1 MMPMPLN
8 PMMSQAMHPPI
19 QGGDDST
26 MIFIIVIMFCCSIF
40 CAFIYFYIQQE
51 NAEEEEDACIQHTES
66 VSCSADTSCSWN
78 TDTFLCSKVGG
89 GGGVTKCS
97 VEEHVLSGECKPCPT
112 FPNGSF
118 SMKSPGEVVLKDA
131 DDTTCSV
138 KQPCPENYHVSSG
151 SCVACGSGL
160 IRDAGDDPNLSDTEC
175 KRGKCRNNQRI
186 ECSDSCSEGTCCCVD
201 CPSGK
206 ESSKIH
212 AKSPDDISVS
222 DPQCVEIGQGVSAQ
236 LQSPSAS
243 ATPTLSRH
251 SLCNINQR
259 VNSEGLCEDCVE
271 GETTNNTRHDPTLG
285 ETYCDKPNCKENKYA
300 IHTVPGGACGDCIG
314 QETNDGGFSPT
325 DITKGECL
333 KCKNTSYL
341 NENNECTLC
350 LDDMVVNGRPDH
362 WTEPGGESYFKTD
375 LTMVG
380 LDNCKKPLCA
390 SNERIS
396 CVKDQ
401 DDIWSCNCST
411 CEVGKFS
418 ILPHTI
424 HPDDYPPNIPIEV
437 TDNYTSECVDFC
449 GSARHT
455 LIIDN
460 WEKSVE
466 QCEEKGLCTEA
477 NCELDEKTGG
487 ELNNAADPCS
497 EMKIIE
503 LTTLIDDY
511 LDTTGTSELPQT
523 KPEGLEKCSN
533 SPLNNRVQGLKGR
546 LKSIRLSSPCP
557 VNYRFYSES
566 SEDLEDKCVRC
577 DGQNGKI
584 GSYPEGRVE
593 NFDPNHQHPRPRSV
607 TTTSTI
613 CKKAQCKPGEE
624 ISCIYPNC
632 NENTSNPEKPTCS
645 SCPPAT
651 APKLT
656 SGLPYGNNGNHQI
669 SISDAEYK
677 DVTVCRDPDAIVA
690 TCGNTN
696 GLGETIADRDGG
708 CGNGYTPVTGAGL
721 ETVCEGSECD
731 LTRDPVRSGDHKKC
745 CIQNETCAGR
755 ILYDNVSV
763 VSILG
768 ALITISHVSFADI
781 LARGDSPN
789 LVGKKFKLTARR
801 DRADNISYT
810 GTISTYTYHA
820 GEHKITVQYDV
831 EIDSETDDL
840 NEGDTIKIYE
850 KLSSS
855 CPTGK
860 ISTGVW
866 GQTCV
871 GVNCDFNNQVDLQTC
886 CKDAPEYYAVS
897 PTGVC
902 SDIGLHPI
910 NESIEECYEVTQKL
924 ATEDRFPEFR
934 DWESDQGSPGPLI
947 YNGLQPFEDNDTT
960 GQSPLGC
967 WWWSNMGGHSH
978 HNTYKRRINYNTNT
992 SGTDTTR
999 RKFPFK
1005 KAICKGTFEEGELS
1019 KKLFDSDDK
1028 IIVEYADCP
1037 GYNGIYTKAPH
1048 LGPGGLP
1055 SWIKGVDQGGLAP
1068 PYTIEY
1074 GDFNGQN
1081 WWKFKNTNGT
1091 WKAGIHGTDA
1101 PGRGTTPN
1109 SGEHPL
1115 GGSAPP
1121 WSNWKV
1127 HGDCG
1132 AGGGW
1137 VVSQRMT
1144 ITNRPPHL
1152 TGDEQ
1157 HRAGDSTVPATA
1169 TATATTT
1176 ATAATT
1182 AAEPATD
1189 PCSWAA
1195 GNNLVYG
1202 HCVDALR

>member
-1 MMPMPLN
+1 MPLN
-8 PMMSQAMHPPI
+8 PMMSQAMHPQI

-97 VEEHVLSGECKPCPT
+97 VEEHVLSGECKPCPK

-251 SLCNINQR
+251 RLCNINQR

-285 ETYCDKPNCKENKYA
+285 ETYCDKPNCTDNQYA

-350 LDDMVVNGRPDH
+350 PDDMVVNGRPFH
-362 WTEPGGESYFKTD
+362 VTEPGGESYFKTD

-380 LDNCKKPLCA
+380 LDNCKKALCA

-401 DDIWSCNCST
+401 DDIWSCSCT
-411 CEVGKFS
+411 GCEVGKFS

-477 NCELDEKTGG
+477 NCELDEMTGLD
-487 ELNNAADPCS
+487 LNDADPCS
-497 EMKIIE
+497 EMKIKE

-511 LDTTGTSELPQT
+511 LDTTGTSLSPQT
-523 KPEGLEKCSN
+523 KHPGLERCPN

-557 VNYRFYSES
+557 VNYRFNSES
-566 SEDLEDKCVRC
+566 SEDLEDKCERC
-577 DGQNGKI
+577 DGTNGTNGKI

-613 CKKAQCKPGEE
+613 CKEAPCKPGEE
-624 ISCIYPNC
+624 IYCSSPNC
-632 NENTSNPEKPTCS
+632 NENTQNPDMECRPCNEGL
-645 SCPPAT
+645 
-651 APKLT
+651 LT

-677 DVTVCRDPDAIVA
+677 DVTVCRDPNAIVA
-690 TCGNTN
+690 TCGNVD
-696 GLGETIADRDGG
+696 GLGKTIADLAGG
-708 CGNGYTPVTGAGL
+708 CGDDYSPVTGAGL
-721 ETVCEGSECD
+721 ETVCGGTSCD

-745 CIQNETCAGR
+745 CVPNETCAGR
-755 ILYDNVSV
+755 KLYEGTVGDVTTGGV
-763 VSILG
+763 
-768 ALITISHVSFADI
+768 ITINLPDETSSLSSSRIIGKKIKFTVPPPRDAGEGWTRSSCMAAISTAQRMRTPLLLGHGCSCSNSNDCLSGDCKDSGSSI
-781 LARGDSPN
+781 YGGRNLTNSGDSGCKPRVLATPIKTN
-789 LVGKKFKLTARR
+789 
-801 DRADNISYT
+801 YT
-810 GTISTYTYHA
+810 GSINNYEYLN
-820 GEHKITVQYDV
+820 GNHKISVTYG
-831 EIDSETDDL
+831 DDGSGIPSGIPNITFIIL
-840 NEGDTIKIYE
+840 EE
-850 KLSSS
+850 LSSS
-855 CPTGK
+855 CPTGT
-860 ISTGVW
+860 ISNNNPDIHCIGAS
-866 GQTCV
+866 
-871 GVNCDFNNQVDLQTC
+871 CDFRGLTDSGLCCEVPEDGYIVSLNQRCEFKGEADSTIRL
-886 CKDAPEYYAVS
+886 APVFDDNIDDGKAKCRAAYDWITTNKVGHTPMRDVILDGES
-897 PTGVC
+897 PF
-902 SDIGLHPI
+902 IH
-910 NESIEECYEVTQKL
+910 E
-924 ATEDRFPEFR
+924 
-934 DWESDQGSPGPLI
+934 QGSG
-947 YNGLQPFEDNDTT
+947 GLDNR
-960 GQSPLGC
+960 SPPGC
-967 WWWSNMGGHSH
+967 WWWDPHSGKGREGARVNH
-978 HNTYKRRINYNTNT
+978 QNKLWYNTRERLGSNPDT
-992 SGTDTTR
+992 SM
-999 RKFPFK
+999 KFK
-1005 KAICKGTFEEGELS
+1005 KAICKGPVPEVEKAYANQPVANPEEN
-1019 KKLFDSDDK
+1019 LF
-1028 IIVEYADCP
+1028 
-1037 GYNGIYTKAPH
+1037 GT
-1048 LGPGGLP
+1048 GGTATSP
-1055 SWIKGVDQGGLAP
+1055 VGWRP
-1068 PYTIEY
+1068 M
-1074 GDFNGQN
+1074 
-1081 WWKFKNTNGT
+1081 
-1091 WKAGIHGTDA
+1091 
-1101 PGRGTTPN
+1101 
-1109 SGEHPL
+1109 PL
-1115 GGSAPP
+1115 DG
-1121 WSNWKV
+1121 V
-1127 HGDCG
+1127 HGEVRSSEANWQACQQRCLDTTGCIYFNSYSN
-1132 AGGGW
+1132 GGCHITDGRNGFDK
-1137 VVSQRMT
+1137 VSSN
-1144 ITNRPPHL
+1144 IPSKS
-1152 TGDEQ
+1152 G
-1157 HRAGDSTVPATA
+1157 RAR
-1169 TATATTT
+1169 
-1176 ATAATT
+1176 
-1182 AAEPATD
+1182 
-1189 PCSWAA
+1189 WA
-1195 GNNLVYG
+1195 LEKE
-1202 HCVDALR
+1202 

>member
-1 MMPMPLN
+1 MMPMPPN
-8 PMMSQAMHPPI
+8 PMMSQAMHPQI

-97 VEEHVLSGECKPCPT
+97 VEEHVLSGECKPCPK

-151 SCVACGSGL
+151 SCVACGSDL
-160 IRDAGDDPNLSDTEC
+160 IREAGDDPNLSDTEC
-175 KRGKCRNNQRI
+175 KRDKCKNNQRI
-186 ECSDSCSEGTCCCVD
+186 ECSGSCSEGACCCVD

-271 GETTNNTRHDPTLG
+271 GETTNNSRHDPTLG
-285 ETYCDKPNCKENKYA
+285 ETYCDKPNCTDNQYA

-350 LDDMVVNGRPDH
+350 PDNMVVNGRPTGSH
-362 WTEPGGESYFKTD
+362 VTEPGGESYFKTD

-401 DDIWSCNCST
+401 DDIWSCSCT
-411 CEVGKFS
+411 ECEVGKFS

-477 NCELDEKTGG
+477 NCELDENGDN
-487 ELNNAADPCS
+487 LRDADPCS
-497 EMKIIE
+497 EKKIKE
-503 LTTLIDDY
+503 LTSLIDDY
-511 LDTTGTSELPQT
+511 LDTTTESWPSHQN
-523 KPEGLEKCSN
+523 KPSGLEKCSN

-557 VNYRFYSES
+557 VNYRFYSELS
-566 SEDLEDKCVRC
+566 GDLEDKCVRC
-577 DGQNGKI
+577 DETNGKI

-613 CKKAQCKPGEE
+613 CKKAPCKPGEK
-624 ISCIYPNC
+624 ISCSPNC
-632 NENTSNPEKPTCS
+632 NENTQNPEMECLPCNEGL
-645 SCPPAT
+645 
-651 APKLT
+651 LT

-677 DVTVCRDPDAIVA
+677 DVTVCRDPNAIVA
-690 TCGNTN
+690 TCGNID
-696 GLGETIADRDGG
+696 GLGGTIDAGG
-708 CGNGYTPVTGAGL
+708 CGDGYSPVTGAGL
-721 ETVCEGSECD
+721 ETVCGGTSCD
-731 LTRDPVRSGDHKKC
+731 LTPGTGADHGKC
-745 CIQNETCAGR
+745 CVPNETCAGR
-755 ILYDNVSV
+755 ILYEGNVGDVTSGGLREV
-763 VSILG
+763 
-768 ALITISHVSFADI
+768 ITI
-781 LARGDSPN
+781 N
-789 LVGKKFKLTARR
+789 LPDETSSLSDEIIGKKIIFTISSDPQENLIGSISNYEYLSGVH
-801 DRADNISYT
+801 NISV
-810 GTISTYTYHA
+810 TYDDDDDDSGIPSVRTN
-820 GEHKITVQYDV
+820 ITFIIL
-831 EIDSETDDL
+831 EE
-840 NEGDTIKIYE
+840 
-850 KLSSS
+850 LSSS
-855 CPTGK
+855 CPTGT
-860 ISTGVW
+860 ISNNNPDIHCIGAS
-866 GQTCV
+866 
-871 GVNCDFNNQVDLQTC
+871 CDFRGLTDPGLC
-886 CKDAPEYYAVS
+886 CEAPEDGYIVS
-897 PTGVC
+897 LNQRCEFKGEGDST
-902 SDIGLHPI
+902 IR
-910 NESIEECYEVTQKL
+910 L
-924 ATEDRFPEFR
+924 APV
-934 DWESDQGSPGPLI
+934 
-947 YNGLQPFEDNDTT
+947 FEDDINAGKEKCKEAYDWITT
-960 GQSPLGC
+960 NKDGHTPMRDVSLDGESPFIHPHDGGEDNKSPPGC
-967 WWWSNMGGHSH
+967 WWWDPHSGKAREGAYV
-978 HNTYKRRINYNTNT
+978 NQKNKLWYNTRERLGSNPDT
-992 SGTDTTR
+992 SM
-999 RKFPFK
+999 KFK
-1005 KAICKGTFEEGELS
+1005 KAICKGPVPEVEKAYANQPVANPEENLFE
-1019 KKLFDSDDK
+1019 
-1028 IIVEYADCP
+1028 
-1037 GYNGIYTKAPH
+1037 
-1048 LGPGGLP
+1048 
-1055 SWIKGVDQGGLAP
+1055 
-1068 PYTIEY
+1068 
-1074 GDFNGQN
+1074 
-1081 WWKFKNTNGT
+1081 
-1091 WKAGIHGTDA
+1091 AGWR
-1101 PGRGTTPN
+1101 PM
-1109 SGEHPL
+1109 PL
-1115 GGSAPP
+1115 DG
-1121 WSNWKV
+1121 V
-1127 HGDCG
+1127 HGEGRSSEANWQACQQRCLDTTGCIYFNSYSD
-1132 AGGGW
+1132 GGC
-1137 VVSQRMT
+1137 
-1144 ITNRPPHL
+1144 HL
-1152 TGDEQ
+1152 TDGRNEFDKPSNNPPSKSG
-1157 HRAGDSTVPATA
+1157 RAR
-1169 TATATTT
+1169 
-1176 ATAATT
+1176 
-1182 AAEPATD
+1182 
-1189 PCSWAA
+1189 WA
-1195 GNNLVYG
+1195 LETE
-1202 HCVDALR
+1202 